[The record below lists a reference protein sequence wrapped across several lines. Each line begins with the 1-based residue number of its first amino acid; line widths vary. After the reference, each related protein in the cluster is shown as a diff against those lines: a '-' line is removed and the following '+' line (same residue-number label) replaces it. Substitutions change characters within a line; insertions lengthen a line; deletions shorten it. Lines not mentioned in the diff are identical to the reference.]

1 MNYREELSE
10 KSNPEN
16 KEKGQKSKREYEIN
30 LAVELVLAF
39 LRQGVP
45 LSLVLPKGGIH
56 RWHPFG

>member
-1 MNYREELSE
+1 MNYREDLSE

-45 LSLVLPKGGIH
+45 LSLG
-56 RWHPFG
+56 